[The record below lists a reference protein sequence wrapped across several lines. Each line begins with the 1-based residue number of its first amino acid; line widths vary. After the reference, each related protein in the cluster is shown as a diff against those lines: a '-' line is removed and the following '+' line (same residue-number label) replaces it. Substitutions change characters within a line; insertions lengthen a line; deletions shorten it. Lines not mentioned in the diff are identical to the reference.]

1 MADSRADAV
10 IAEEGGEWEQDK
22 RNAGSQCITRIG
34 AGGSAGASCGLG
46 RSAFQIELSTS
57 KYYRERASQKLR
69 DRRQTGQLRVQ
80 QSTTSNLNVVPQMAS
95 ATTMPY
101 QAAAAVHFPSSRH
114 PTNRSTT
121 DAPITYQTLEL
132 LLADLNVLLYTP
144 HAGRPF
150 NFLGRRAFLA
160 REDKGGGMGVIHGSG
175 NAAVAKTQSAALWMG
190 DEQARYGG
198 KARSCPCERCEHLLT
213 ISVWQEDRAHVDR
226 QEISV
231 GLSHFATVKDSF
243 TQQNAGR
250 KKNYYTLRSETTPRR
265 RRISSGP
272 KIHVRESRQE
282 SLPGSGWMQTWNK
295 NGESDDCASL
305 DVAKSTM
312 RPVRLAKIWFNT
324 EDRWCGW
331 NSKAA
336 LHARVEMGAG
346 DRRKAQRHGPMW
358 LKNSTVEGG
367 YEVEGSCNSSHK
379 TYLLNLK
386 LMDLGYPQPK
396 RW

>member
-10 IAEEGGEWEQDK
+10 IAEGGEWEQDK

-121 DAPITYQTLEL
+121 DAPVTYQTLEL

-150 NFLGRRAFLA
+150 NFVGRL
-160 REDKGGGMGVIHGSG
+160 VIHGSG

-231 GLSHFATVKDSF
+231 GLSHFAT
-243 TQQNAGR
+243 
-250 KKNYYTLRSETTPRR
+250 
-265 RRISSGP
+265 
-272 KIHVRESRQE
+272 
-282 SLPGSGWMQTWNK
+282 
-295 NGESDDCASL
+295 
-305 DVAKSTM
+305 
-312 RPVRLAKIWFNT
+312 
-324 EDRWCGW
+324 
-331 NSKAA
+331 
-336 LHARVEMGAG
+336 
-346 DRRKAQRHGPMW
+346 
-358 LKNSTVEGG
+358 
-367 YEVEGSCNSSHK
+367 
-379 TYLLNLK
+379 
-386 LMDLGYPQPK
+386 
-396 RW
+396 